1 MNNFLNYIKNNNNIN
16 LEFIKDIKLN
26 KKSISLK
33 LDKELHNFI
42 FNDIFTERTLYNVI
56 ISNLSKYNNTDIDY
70 LKYKYKKLNIKY
82 I

>member
-1 MNNFLNYIKNNNNIN
+1 MNNFLNYIKNNSNIN
-16 LEFIKDIKLN
+16 LEFIKEIKLN

-33 LDKELHNFI
+33 IDKDLSNFI
-42 FNDIFTERTLYNVI
+42 FNDIFTKETLYNII
-56 ISNLSKYNNTDIDY
+56 ISNLSKYNNIDIDY